1 MNFYAYNFIRL
12 QDSAVS
18 TENMAKSKAQAT
30 TSPPPL
36 QPHPKGLTIIV
47 PIQDASLA
55 VTIKKKGIPVAPK
68 MVKHVTALE
77 TSPVVANEKKRLQT
91 ILDNIHVETGRP
103 YPGNLWEVS
112 EYMPEWM
119 KGEWFSERTPILVME
134 TNSLCTS
141 TDNLRVRFRIFCLAQ
156 TRTLNNQRIQLD
168 IPSISGHAMLGFHGQ
183 FMRRKR

>member
-1 MNFYAYNFIRL
+1 MKIDRLVYTLAVCLVSFYAHNLIRMHFNAYNFTRI

-18 TENMAKSKAQAT
+18 AENMAKSKAQAT

-36 QPHPKGLTIIV
+36 QPHPKGLTIIG
-47 PIQDASLA
+47 PTQDASLA
-55 VTIKKKGIPVAPK
+55 ATNKMKGIPVAPK

-119 KGEWFSERTPILVME
+119 KGEWF
-134 TNSLCTS
+134 
-141 TDNLRVRFRIFCLAQ
+141 
-156 TRTLNNQRIQLD
+156 
-168 IPSISGHAMLGFHGQ
+168 
-183 FMRRKR
+183 